1 MMLIKTDFN
10 EVISIA
16 LTRNGYPK
24 KIHSIDSYND
34 EIHVSIRINS
44 LIGNHKVKLK
54 YNSYSD
60 SVLTFNVISGLG
72 LSILANTIGSLI
84 SNLLP
89 LGVWVEGEL
98 LKINPNEILEDKNA
112 QIWVNNIWM
121 EGSSLF
127 VEMAHAV

>member
-24 KIHSIDSYND
+24 KIQSIDSYND

-72 LSILANTIGSLI
+72 LSILANTIGSII

-89 LGVWVEGEL
+89 LGVWVEREL